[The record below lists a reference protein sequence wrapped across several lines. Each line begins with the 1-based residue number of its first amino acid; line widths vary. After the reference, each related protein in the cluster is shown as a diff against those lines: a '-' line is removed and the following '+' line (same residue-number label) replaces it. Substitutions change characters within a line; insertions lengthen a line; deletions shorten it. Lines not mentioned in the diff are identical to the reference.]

1 MRSVWRLAISRL
13 SARPGRTVL
22 IVAAVAMSAAL
33 ITVVSSAM
41 ASLNAAIRERLN
53 ATVGAADIVL
63 KPETMLKSVP
73 ADWLARVEAWPGV
86 AVASPLRQETV
97 RFEFATRALAPQT
110 DDPADAPTEGQ
121 PGPWVRTD
129 QTLEQSPFFN
139 GVDFARWQ
147 ELRPIELLAGRLPT
161 ERGEIVI
168 DGLFAERMTHAF
180 QAVERGTGHY
190 GVTFGSAVYGLDPV
204 EVPEQVADAK
214 AAAAINA
221 AVGLRLGDTLSVRRL
236 FRAPSSVTV
245 VGIARQPPLGGR
257 PQAFMTTETLGD
269 LIGGEGKL
277 TEIEASLEAT
287 IDPTEFAA
295 THRGEVPA
303 GFVLETTARVTANVE
318 KNLASS
324 QLGLILATVLAF
336 LTAAFIIF
344 TGLTVDAAQQQREL
358 AMLRC
363 IGARRSQLAGSQLL
377 VGTLIGLM
385 GAAAGV
391 PLGLGIAAGI
401 VGVFREYVP
410 QGAVVNTLGLILAP
424 AGSVFAGVLG
434 AAWPA
439 WRASRMTP
447 LRAMAS
453 RSMAPSRRAIAAALL
468 VAVTGLGVH
477 LLTVLATDDAQVMFW
492 GYATIGLPAIF
503 IGYFFLAV
511 PMVIVVTR
519 VCGPAVVRL
528 LGVPRGVVERL
539 VAATPFRYGF
549 TAGAMMAGLALMVGL
564 WTQGGALLRD
574 WLEKL
579 QFPDA
584 FVSGL
589 AIAPE
594 AQARLNE
601 LPFVEGTC
609 AITLHPV
616 ETDAFGIRAL
626 QQYNT
631 TFIAFE
637 PDEFFRMATLTWV
650 EGDPLLAQR
659 RLEQGGAVIVAR
671 EFTIAQGLGV
681 GDTFTC
687 RENGVEHSFEIVGVV
702 TSPGLEI
709 VSKFFDIGSEYTH
722 QALHAVFGSRD
733 DLRSRFNTDAIN
745 LIQIELDDKTPD
757 SVAIDRIWRELAPYG
772 ILDAG
777 SGRTILANI
786 IDFMRAMLLATSAVA
801 VINML
806 IASLG
811 VANVIINSVEQRRF
825 ELGVLRAVGGQ
836 RGMLARM
843 IAAEG
848 VLIALTAGI
857 LGTLMGT
864 QLSFAA
870 QRLHRALLGLVWD
883 LRPPP
888 VPILVGCG
896 IVLVI
901 CLLASVPAVV
911 RLNRLRPRELLSTRG

>member
-13 SARPGRTVL
+13 SARPSRTVL

-73 ADWLARVEAWPGV
+73 AEWLARVEAWPGV
-86 AVASPLRQETV
+86 ALASPVRQESV
-97 RFEFATRALAPQT
+97 RFEFATHALQP
-110 DDPADAPTEGQ
+110 PAEGEQ
-121 PGPWVRTD
+121 GPWVRAEE
-129 QTLEQSPFFN
+129 TLELSPVVYA
-139 GVDFARWQ
+139 VDFPRWQ
-147 ELRPIELLAGRLPT
+147 QLRPIELLAGRLPQA
-161 ERGEIVI
+161 RGEIVV

-180 QAVERGTGHY
+180 QQVERGTGHY
-190 GVTFGSAVYGLDPV
+190 GVTFGSAVYQSQTGEIPQ
-204 EVPEQVADAK
+204 QVDNADAAK
-214 AAAAINA
+214 AINA
-221 AVGLRLGDTLSVRRL
+221 GVGLRLGDTLTVRRL
-236 FRAPSSVTV
+236 FRAPSAVTV
-245 VGIARQPPLGGR
+245 VGVARQPPLGGR
-257 PQAFMTTETLGD
+257 PQAFMTAQTLAD
-269 LIGGEGKL
+269 LVGGEGSL
-277 TEIEASLEAT
+277 SEIEASLEAG
-287 IDPTEFAA
+287 IDPAAFAA
-295 THRGEVPA
+295 AHRDEVPD
-303 GFVLETTARVTANVE
+303 GYVLETTARVTANVE
-318 KNLASS
+318 KNLASG
-324 QLGLILATVLAF
+324 QLGLVLATVLAF

-363 IGARRSQLAGSQLL
+363 IGAKRSQLAWSQLL
-377 VGTLIGLM
+377 LGALIGLM

-391 PLGLGIAAGI
+391 PLGLGIAAAV

-410 QGAVVNTLGLILAP
+410 EGTLLSPLGLVLAP
-424 AGSVFAGVLG
+424 AGSVIAGVLG
-434 AAWPA
+434 ASWPA
-439 WRASRMTP
+439 WRAARATP

-453 RSMAPSRRAIAAALL
+453 RAMAPSRAAIALALL
-468 VAVTGLGVH
+468 VAVVGLGIH
-477 LLTVLATDDAQVMFW
+477 LLTVAATDDAQIMFW
-492 GYATIGLPAIF
+492 GYATVGLPAIF
-503 IGYFFLAV
+503 VGYFFLAV
-511 PMVIVVTR
+511 PLVVLVTR
-519 VCGPAVVRL
+519 VFGPLVVRA
-528 LGVPRGVVERL
+528 LGVPRGVVERFI
-539 VAATPFRYGF
+539 AATPFRYGF

-564 WTQGGALLRD
+564 WAQGGALLRD
-574 WLEKL
+574 WLVKL

-584 FVSGL
+584 FVSG
-589 AIAPE
+589 INIPPE
-594 AQARLNE
+594 AQDKLDS
-601 LPFVEGTC
+601 LPFVTGTC

-616 ETDAFGIRAL
+616 ETDAFGVRAL

-637 PDEFFRMATLTWV
+637 PEEFFRMATLTWV

-671 EFTIAQGLGV
+671 EFQIAQGLGV

-687 RENGVEHSFEIVGVV
+687 REDGAEHSFEIVGVV

-709 VSKFFDIGSEYTH
+709 ISKFFDIGAEYTH

-733 DLRSRFNTDAIN
+733 DLREQFHSDAIN
-745 LIQIELDDKTPD
+745 LIQIEFDDGTPD
-757 SVAIDRIWRELAPYG
+757 DAAIDTIWRELAPYG

-777 SGRTILANI
+777 SGRRILANI
-786 IDFMRAMLLATSAVA
+786 IEFMRAMLLATSVVA
-801 VINML
+801 IIDML

-811 VANVIINSVEQRRF
+811 VANVIINSVDLRRF

-836 RGMLARM
+836 RAMLARM
-843 IAAEG
+843 VAAEA

-857 LGTLMGT
+857 LGTLMGM
-864 QLSFAA
+864 QLSYAA

-888 VPILVGCG
+888 VPILAGCA
-896 IVLVI
+896 IVLLI
-901 CLLASVPAVV
+901 CLLASVPAVI
-911 RLNRLRPRELLSTRG
+911 RLNRLKPRELLSTKG

>member
-1 MRSVWRLAISRL
+1 MRPVWRLAISRL
-13 SARPGRTVL
+13 SARPSRTAL
-22 IVAAVAMSAAL
+22 IVAAVALSAAL

-63 KPETMLKSVP
+63 KPESMLKSVP
-73 ADWLARVEAWPGV
+73 DDWLSRVEGWDGV
-86 AVASPLRQETV
+86 ALASPVRQESV
-97 RFEFATRALAPQT
+97 RFELATEAMTAP
-110 DDPADAPTEGQ
+110 AGGESGQ
-121 PGPWVRTD
+121 WTRD
-129 QTLEQSPFFN
+129 QVSLELSPVVY
-139 GVDFARWQ
+139 GVDFDRWQ
-147 ELRPIELLAGRLPT
+147 QLRPIDLLAGRMP
-161 ERGEIVI
+161 EKPGEIVV
-168 DGLFAERMTHAF
+168 DGLFAERMTEAY
-180 QAVERGTGHY
+180 QAEERGTGSY
-190 GVTFGSAVYGLDPV
+190 GLTFGEAVYDT
-204 EVPEQVADAK
+204 PEPKLPQEAPTETDAQTL
-214 AAAAINA
+214 NA
-221 AVGLRLGDTLSVRRL
+221 KVGLRLGDTLTVRRL
-236 FRAPSSVTV
+236 FRSPSEAVV

-257 PQAFMTTETLGD
+257 PQAFMTLDTLAG

-277 TEIEASLEAT
+277 TEIEASLAPGL
-287 IDPTEFAA
+287 DPEQFAER
-295 THRGEVPA
+295 HRAELPDGY
-303 GFVLETTARVTANVE
+303 VLETTARVTANVE

-324 QLGLILATVLAF
+324 QLGLVLATVLAF
-336 LTAAFIIF
+336 LTASFIIF

-363 IGARRSQLAGSQLL
+363 IGAKRSQLAWSQLL

-385 GAAAGV
+385 GAAVGV
-391 PLGLGIAAGI
+391 PLGLGIATAI
-401 VGVFREYVP
+401 VGAFREYVP
-410 QGAVVNTLGLILAP
+410 QGAVLNTLGLVLAP
-424 AGSVFAGVLG
+424 AGSVVAGVLG

-439 WRASRMTP
+439 WK
-447 LRAMAS
+447 AS
-453 RSMAPSRRAIAAALL
+453 RSSPLKALASRATAPSRKAIAGALL
-468 VAVTGLGVH
+468 VAVIGLSIH
-477 LLTVLATDDAQVMFW
+477 LLTVLATNDAQVMFW

-511 PMVIVVTR
+511 PLIELVTR
-519 VCGPAVVRL
+519 YLGPPVVWA

-574 WLEKL
+574 WLGKL
-579 QFPDA
+579 KFPDA
-584 FVSGL
+584 FVSG
-589 AIAPE
+589 ISIPPE
-594 AQARLNE
+594 AQQRLDE

-609 AITLHPV
+609 AITLYPV
-616 ETDAFGIRAL
+616 ETDAFGVHAL
-626 QQYNT
+626 QQYST
-631 TFIAFE
+631 SFIAFE
-637 PDEFFRMATLTWV
+637 PEEFFRMAKLTWV
-650 EGDPLLAQR
+650 EGDPVVAQR

-671 EFTIAQGLGV
+671 EFQTAQGLGV

-687 RENGVEHSFEIVGVV
+687 RNEGEQYSFEIVGVV

-722 QALHAVFGSRD
+722 QALHAVFGSRA
-733 DLRSRFNTDAIN
+733 DLEKDFHTDAIN
-745 LIQIELDDKTPD
+745 LIQIELSDDIPD
-757 SVAIDRIWRELAPYG
+757 AVAVDKIWKAMAPYG

-777 SGRTILANI
+777 SGRMILANI
-786 IDFMRAMLLATSAVA
+786 IDFMKTMLLATSAVA
-801 VINML
+801 VIDML

-836 RGMLARM
+836 RAMLARM
-843 IAAEG
+843 VAAEA
-848 VLIALTAGI
+848 VLVAITAGI

-888 VPILVGCG
+888 IPILAGCAV
-896 IVLVI
+896 VLLI

-911 RLNRLRPRELLSTRG
+911 RLNRLKPRELLSTRG